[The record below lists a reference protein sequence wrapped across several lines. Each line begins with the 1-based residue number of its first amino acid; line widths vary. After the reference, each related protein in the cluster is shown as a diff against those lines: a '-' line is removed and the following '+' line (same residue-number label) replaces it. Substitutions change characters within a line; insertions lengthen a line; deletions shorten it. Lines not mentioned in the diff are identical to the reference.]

1 MLTKLLLLA
10 QEAVPGAE
18 PIPDDSAFFNL
29 RNGILAIC
37 IIAILIGYKVYKD
50 KAMK

>member
-10 QEAVPGAE
+10 QKAAPAAE
-18 PIPDDSAFFNL
+18 PIPESNPFFNL
-29 RNGILAIC
+29 RNGILALC
-37 IIAILIGYKVYKD
+37 VIAILIGYKVYKD